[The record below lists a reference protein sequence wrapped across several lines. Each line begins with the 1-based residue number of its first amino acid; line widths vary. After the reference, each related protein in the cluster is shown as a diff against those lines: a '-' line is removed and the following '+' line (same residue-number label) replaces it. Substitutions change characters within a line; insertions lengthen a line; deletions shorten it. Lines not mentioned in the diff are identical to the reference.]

1 MYKFVT
7 TKSFNYPDLKSR
19 VISEWGRYYAGY
31 VVVDDF
37 NKIEFCSFTKDIQI
51 FLISEKCLIPHSVA
65 ELIYHSIID
74 DEDLDEWSAPYS
86 TKSKLRNVF
95 IGVAIDAVLYP
106 ALYLTY
112 NNLRDY
118 YYQSYM
124 EYLEDC
130 GKVTTGEV
138 FDPVE
143 VSAVADVSVDIA
155 GNTSALP
162 ENAID

>member
-1 MYKFVT
+1 MYKCVT
-7 TKSFNYPDLKSR
+7 TKSFNYPDLKSL
-19 VISEWGRYYAGY
+19 VNSEWRDNYAGA
-31 VVVDDF
+31 DF
-37 NKIEFCSFTKDIQI
+37 GEGEFYSFKKDMQI
-51 FLISEKCLIPHSVA
+51 YLISEKHSIPHSVA
-65 ELIYHSIID
+65 EVIYHSIVNS
-74 DEDLDEWSAPYS
+74 EGVDEWSAPYS
-86 TKSKLRNVF
+86 TKSNLRNVF

-138 FDPVE
+138 FDQVKL
-143 VSAVADVSVDIA
+143 SAFADVSVDIA
-155 GNTSALP
+155 GNTSVLT